1 MEKSDE
7 ARFSK
12 KNLKFFFGPANARS
26 YEIPVVSNNKQF
38 FSKTALTIF
47 LIFSMNVHHYK
58 GKKLTRRFFRKKCR
72 FFFIS
77 NFMLKIA
84 IFEGF

>member
-1 MEKSDE
+1 MENSALAE
-7 ARFSK
+7 TII
-12 KNLKFFFGPANARS
+12 GPANARS
-26 YEIPVVSNNKQF
+26 YEIPVVRNNSEQF

-58 GKKLTRRFFRKKCR
+58 GKKLTRRFFQKKSR

>member
-1 MEKSDE
+1 MFAGHQIEVV
-7 ARFSK
+7 FV
-12 KNLKFFFGPANARS
+12 GPANARS
-26 YEIPVVSNNKQF
+26 YEIPIVSWLVNNNKQF

-58 GKKLTRRFFRKKCR
+58 GKKLTRRFFRKKSR